1 MKIKVIEV
9 ATENKGRWS
18 RLSVK
23 YQNQEGL
30 PQAKDVM
37 SFGPTKDTF
46 LILSQAKRGDEY
58 EITAEKNEKG
68 YWDWVEAKKTGHSEV
83 ATNALPAAQQAPRG
97 NFETAEER
105 AARQI
110 LIVRQSSLATAV
122 EYLNHNKK
130 NYEAQEI
137 LNVATIFESF
147 IFGNKIQEVVTTS
160 EIQE

>member
-23 YQNQEGL
+23 YQNQEG
-30 PQAKDVM
+30 QTQGKDVM

-58 EITAEKNEKG
+58 EITATKNEKG

-83 ATNALPAAQQAPRG
+83 ATNAIPAAQQASRG
-97 NFETAEER
+97 NFENAEER

-130 NYEAQEI
+130 NYEVQEI
-137 LNVATIFESF
+137 LNTASLFENY
-147 IFGNKIQEVVTTS
+147 IFGRKIQEADNTEVL
-160 EIQE
+160 E